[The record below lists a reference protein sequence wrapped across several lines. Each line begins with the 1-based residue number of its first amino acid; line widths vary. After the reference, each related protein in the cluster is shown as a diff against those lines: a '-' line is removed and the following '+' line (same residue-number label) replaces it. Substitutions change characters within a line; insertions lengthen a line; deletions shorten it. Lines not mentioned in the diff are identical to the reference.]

1 MGSQRLRGK
10 TLMPLAG
17 APLLTRVLDRVGAMG
32 FLDSVT
38 VATSDAAADD
48 PIAAV
53 CAARGVA
60 CARGPEQ
67 DVLARF
73 VAATEGLADDD
84 AVLRFT
90 ADNPLY
96 DADRTRQL
104 VDAYASG
111 GHGYAGIEG
120 LSAHVPE
127 VVSIGALREAHAE
140 TESAYDREHVTPFV
154 IARPERFNALILPED
169 AFGLRPELSRQLT
182 LDTPED
188 LQRIEALL
196 RDVEASGEPATVE
209 ACYAWLE
216 AHAAPEAGTVRLDG
230 HAVGEGHPSF
240 LVAEIGQNHNG
251 DLATAL
257 ELVEMAERC
266 RASAVKLT
274 KRDIAS
280 DLSREMYDR
289 PYEGPQSF
297 GATYGEHREA
307 LELSEDEHRTIRDHA
322 HARGLVWFC
331 TACDIPSVEMM
342 ERLGNPVYKVASRDL
357 DNEPLLERIAQTGK
371 PVILSTGMAGLEE
384 LQIALD
390 ALGDGPEAVIVL
402 HCVSQYPTPIDR
414 VNLRAM
420 NTLREATGLPIGLS
434 DHTTGLASSIAGA
447 VMGACVV
454 EKHVTLSRAA
464 RGTDHA
470 GALEESGLRTLVKYI
485 REAERAMGDGN
496 PAADPATESARQK
509 LSRSLTLKGPLAAG
523 AEITE
528 DALTL
533 ASPGTGVPWRRRG
546 EVLGRRVA
554 RDLEAGDQIRL
565 DDLHPASTV

>member
-1 MGSQRLRGK
+1 MGKGQ
-10 TLMPLAG
+10 
-17 APLLTRVLDRVGAMG
+17 
-32 FLDSVT
+32 
-38 VATSDAAADD
+38 
-48 PIAAV
+48 
-53 CAARGVA
+53 
-60 CARGPEQ
+60 
-67 DVLARF
+67 
-73 VAATEGLADDD
+73 
-84 AVLRFT
+84 
-90 ADNPLY
+90 
-96 DADRTRQL
+96 
-104 VDAYASG
+104 ASF
-111 GHGYAGIEG
+111 I
-120 LSAHVPE
+120 
-127 VVSIGALREAHAE
+127 
-140 TESAYDREHVTPFV
+140 
-154 IARPERFNALILPED
+154 
-169 AFGLRPELSRQLT
+169 
-182 LDTPED
+182 
-188 LQRIEALL
+188 
-196 RDVEASGEPATVE
+196 
-209 ACYAWLE
+209 
-216 AHAAPEAGTVRLDG
+216 
-230 HAVGEGHPSF
+230 
-240 LVAEIGQNHNG
+240 VAEIGQNHNG
-251 DLATAL
+251 DLETAL
-257 ELVEMAERC
+257 ELVEMAARC

-307 LELSEDEHRTIRDHA
+307 LELTEDEHRVIRDHA

-357 DNEPLLERIAQTGK
+357 DNEPLLARIAQTGK
-371 PVILSTGMAGLEE
+371 PVILSTGMAGLED

-390 ALGDGPEAVIVL
+390 ALGDGPEAIIVL
-402 HCVSQYPTPIDR
+402 HCVSQYPTPIDS

-420 NTLREATGLPIGLS
+420 DTLREATGLLIGLS

-509 LSRSLTLKGPLAAG
+509 LSRSLTLNRPLATG

-533 ASPGTGVPWRRRG
+533 TSPGTGVPWRRRG
-546 EVLGRRVA
+546 EVVGRRVA
-554 RDLEAGDQIRL
+554 RDLESGTQIRFA
-565 DDLHPASTV
+565 DLEPDSSA